1 MSDDKSWTTTPA
13 RHLNYNHLLYF
24 WTVAREGSIAK
35 ASEFLHLT
43 PQTISGQ
50 IKQLEASIG
59 KALFRRVGRSL
70 VLTDTGHAVMPY
82 AEEIFSLG
90 GELAQR
96 VRSEDHDRPTVL
108 NVGIVNSIP
117 KLIAFRTLEPAMS
130 MQAPVRMVCWGGELD
145 SMLADLAVHRLDL
158 VLSDRP
164 VPSGMNVKAYSHLLG
179 ESGISFFAH
188 KGIARQYTRDFPR
201 SLDRAPMLLP
211 VTTGALRRS
220 LDDWF
225 ASHNVVP
232 QILAEFDDSALMKA
246 FSEAGNSLF
255 AAPEAIADEIEHTY
269 EARRIASADGLH
281 ERYYAISAERK
292 LKHPAVLEITERA
305 RNTLFG

>member
-1 MSDDKSWTTTPA
+1 MSDENSRATSPA

-35 ASEFLHLT
+35 ASGFLHLT

-59 KALFRRVGRSL
+59 KPLFRRVGRNL

-96 VRSEDHDRPTVL
+96 VRSEDHDRPSTL

-130 MQAPVRMVCWGGELD
+130 METPVRMVCWGGELD

-188 KGIARQYTRDFPR
+188 KSIARQYTRDFPR

-269 EARRIASADGLH
+269 EARRIAAADGLQ